1 MKFKIGDKVKIRKN
15 VTLEEIE
22 DNHFNGCQ
30 RDTFIFL
37 RDYFY
42 SLKFD
47 NIFTI
52 KDIVSDNAVKVGNS
66 SCWINSVIFEK
77 VEEILD
83 DKEKEYLR
91 KVIKP
96 FKKRIKYIS
105 LKNSVGEYNTV
116 YIAVYLENDDS
127 MTLPNF
133 KKGTMYKNMEVKKR
147 YTLKELGLDE

>member
-15 VTLEEIE
+15 VTLEEIAKH
-22 DNHFNGCQ
+22 HFNGCQ
-30 RDTFIFL
+30 IDTMKFLLNTSFDSFEENFIVKRVLTADCVELNNSFL
-37 RDYFY
+37 VNAIILD
-42 SLKFD
+42 K
-47 NIFTI
+47 I
-52 KDIVSDNAVKVGNS
+52 K
-66 SCWINSVIFEK
+66 
-77 VEEILD
+77 EILD
-83 DKEKEYLR
+83 DEEKEYLR

-96 FKKRIKYIS
+96 FRKRIKYIS
-105 LKNSVGEYNTV
+105 LKNSVGEYNAV

>member
-1 MKFKIGDKVKIRKN
+1 MRFKVGDKVKIRKN
-15 VTLEEIE
+15 VMLEEIAR
-22 DNHFNGCQ
+22 NHFNGCQ
-30 RDTFIFL
+30 VGTMKFLLEASFDSFEETFIVEEVL
-37 RDYFY
+37 SNDGRVG
-42 SLKFD
+42 LKNSF
-47 NIFTI
+47 
-52 KDIVSDNAVKVGNS
+52 IVNA
-66 SCWINSVIFEK
+66 IILDK

-96 FKKRIKYIS
+96 FRKRIKYIS
-105 LKNSVGEYNTV
+105 LKNSVGEYNAV

-133 KKGTMYKNMEVKKR
+133 KNGTMYKNMEVKKR

>member
-15 VTLEEIE
+15 VTLEEIA

-30 RDTFIFL
+30 IDTMRFLLNTSFDSFEENFIVKKVLTADCVELNNSFL
-37 RDYFY
+37 VNAIILD
-42 SLKFD
+42 K
-47 NIFTI
+47 I
-52 KDIVSDNAVKVGNS
+52 K
-66 SCWINSVIFEK
+66 
-77 VEEILD
+77 EILD
-83 DKEKEYLR
+83 DEEKEYLR

-96 FKKRIKYIS
+96 FRKRIKYIS
-105 LKNSVGEYNTV
+105 LKNSVGEYNAV